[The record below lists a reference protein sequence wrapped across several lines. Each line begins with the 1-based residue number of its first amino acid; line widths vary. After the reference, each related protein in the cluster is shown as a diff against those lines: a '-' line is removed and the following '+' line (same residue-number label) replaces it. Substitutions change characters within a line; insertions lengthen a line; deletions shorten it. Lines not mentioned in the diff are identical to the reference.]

1 MVCQLPV
8 QESNISGMQ
17 SIRYK
22 TRLNSIESQSKKV
35 VVVVVL
41 VVADFVVVVVI
52 VVLLLLLLFMLNL
65 HS

>member
-35 VVVVVL
+35 VVI
-41 VVADFVVVVVI
+41 VVVVVV
-52 VVLLLLLLFMLNL
+52 VVLFISFLFLLSLLKVY
-65 HS
+65 SKSCQ